1 MHQPIHSLTSFL
13 QENVARRT
21 ALQSEISTTLR
32 PFYCVLCDKQFKTV
46 TQYDEHT
53 NSYAHHHKA
62 RSKDMQANARL
73 VPKEELDKRKE
84 KERKREEREL
94 RKIAAANG
102 IRMPKP
108 VVGSTGVAPLV
119 SPTPA
124 MIAEPTQDPPR
135 NPGGWASVSTPSS
148 SGFKRSAGWATI
160 SGSATPPPP
169 PSNDPPPPPS
179 PPPPSRAPPSPPHPS
194 TSSSSGGWQNASSPL
209 PPPSPP
215 PAAPKHAP
223 VFRTGGWTSLSSDS
237 QVAPPQ
243 PMPSW
248 HSQPSPPRDITL
260 QTSSLSSAPS
270 SIPAAQP
277 VRSGWQQFKH
287 SGPKRR

>member
-1 MHQPIHSLTSFL
+1 
-13 QENVARRT
+13 
-21 ALQSEISTTLR
+21 
-32 PFYCVLCDKQFKTV
+32 
-46 TQYDEHT
+46 
-53 NSYAHHHKA
+53 
-62 RSKDMQANARL
+62 MQANARI
-73 VPKEELDKRKE
+73 VPKEEMDKRKE
-84 KERKREEREL
+84 KERKREEKEL

-108 VVGSTGVAPLV
+108 AVGSTGVAPLA
-119 SPTPA
+119 SPTLVV
-124 MIAEPTQDPPR
+124 AEPIAPKDPPK

-148 SGFKRSAGWATI
+148 SGFKRSGWATI
-160 SGSATPPPP
+160 TGSATPPPP

-179 PPPPSRAPPSPPHPS
+179 PPPPSSRVPPEPEPPMS
-194 TSSSSGGWQNASSPL
+194 LSSGGWQNTSSPL
-209 PPPSPP
+209 LPPSPS

-223 VFRTGGWTSLSSDS
+223 VFRTGGWTSLSNDS

-243 PMPSW
+243 PMPSSW
-248 HSQPSPPRDITL
+248 HSQPSPPRNITP
-260 QTSSLSSAPS
+260 QPSSLSSAPS